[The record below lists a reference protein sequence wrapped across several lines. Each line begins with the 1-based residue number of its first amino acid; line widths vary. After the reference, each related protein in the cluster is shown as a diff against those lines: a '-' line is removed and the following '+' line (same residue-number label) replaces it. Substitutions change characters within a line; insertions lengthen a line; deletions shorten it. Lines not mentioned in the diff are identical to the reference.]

1 MFCLINNKQVPRQM
15 NVLNIYS
22 FNPDSPFW
30 LHVENFPFSA
40 TVWVFWPF
48 CGQMRSSSLS
58 TVTPPSSSSSFSL
71 VPVSLL
77 SQSFFFFSVGGLLQ
91 ISCSDTQQKSHPF
104 ILYSKRVWRQSFS
117 EANLCSQI
125 KIMCHVLSFTCYF
138 RVWMLIS
145 TKMLILRLGVT
156 AKIRIWMKILEKI
169 LI

>member
-1 MFCLINNKQVPRQM
+1 MIFLWFKWVLTIKMFCLINNKQVPRQM

-77 SQSFFFFSVGGLLQ
+77 SQSFFFFRLED
-91 ISCSDTQQKSHPF
+91 CSK
-104 ILYSKRVWRQSFS
+104 Y
-117 EANLCSQI
+117 
-125 KIMCHVLSFTCYF
+125 HVQTLSRNHTFLSFTANASDVSRF
-138 RVWMLIS
+138 QRQIAAP
-145 TKMLILRLGVT
+145 R
-156 AKIRIWMKILEKI
+156 
-169 LI
+169 

>member
-1 MFCLINNKQVPRQM
+1 MIFLWFKWVLTIKMFCLINNKQVPRQM

-77 SQSFFFFSVGGLLQ
+77 SQSFFFFRLED
-91 ISCSDTQQKSHPF
+91 CSK
-104 ILYSKRVWRQSFS
+104 Y
-117 EANLCSQI
+117 
-125 KIMCHVLSFTCYF
+125 HVQTLSRNHTLLSFTANASDVSRF
-138 RVWMLIS
+138 QRQIS
-145 TKMLILRLGVT
+145 APR
-156 AKIRIWMKILEKI
+156 
-169 LI
+169 